1 MKCHVEVEVNNK
13 KEEFEIGYVAKQ
25 ASGSVMMKIGG
36 TVMIAAVARD
46 ENPVEGD
53 FTPLT
58 VQYIEKSYAIGKIPG
73 GYIKRETKP
82 GDFETLTSRIV
93 DRSLRPLFPKGYG
106 YPTQIT
112 IMVVSSDGEVD
123 LQTMALNA
131 ASVALYLSDIPVN
144 KLVYGVR
151 IGKVDGNIV
160 VNPNT
165 STMEKS
171 SLDLFV
177 SGSEDELLMIEMRAI
192 PTIKTNIMPI
202 ADIDPMIDPTLGEEV
217 VNEQLS
223 NELSNDE
230 TMEVIE
236 IASKAIKEGT
246 KGYEQIFKEMKK
258 EDADLELKEDN
269 INDSIYTYIAEF
281 YKNDVQDAL
290 GNMAKS
296 ERAGELSKIV
306 KKIMSDDVAI
316 KEEWSE
322 EVVSKTLSLFKREV
336 VRKMIVKDRKRAD
349 GRALHEVRPIDI
361 ETNILPKV
369 HGSCL
374 FTRGQTQALV
384 SVTIGNDK
392 DAQMYDLLTADD
404 TKYDRFMVNYN
415 FPGFSV
421 GEASMV
427 RAPGRREL
435 GHGNL
440 AKRALAPLNDI
451 NYPQVIRVV
460 SEILESNGSSSMA
473 TVCGGSLA
481 LRAAGVPTKKLV
493 AGIAMGL
500 VFEEDEYAILT
511 DIMGLEDHDGDMDFK
526 VTGTRDGI
534 TALQMDIKLGGID
547 PHILK
552 EALIQAEEG
561 KNHILTL
568 MEEADKKIVVNEKLI
583 PSSEVFG
590 VHPSKI
596 VDIIGKAGATIRE
609 IIEKFNVSIDLDR
622 EKGEVKV
629 GGIDKAKVKA
639 ACEHIKNITSKSNG
653 RDNRRERKRVEFKKG
668 EEFHGKVKKVVEF
681 GAFVELRDGVDGLL
695 HISKIAKDKNAK
707 MQDIL
712 QEGDM
717 IDVVVLSQKGYKVEL
732 GLKDNNK

>member
-58 VQYIEKSYAIGKIPG
+58 VQYIEKAYAIGKIPG

-82 GDFETLTSRIV
+82 GDFETLTSRVV

-123 LQTMALNA
+123 LQAMALNA

-160 VNPNT
+160 VNPST
-165 STMEKS
+165 STMENS

-192 PTIKTNIMPI
+192 PTIKTNIAPI
-202 ADIDPMIDPTLGEEV
+202 AAIDPMVDPTLGEEV
-217 VNEQLS
+217 VTEQLS

-236 IASKAIKEGT
+236 IASRAIKEGT

-258 EDADLELKEDN
+258 EDAELELKENN
-269 INDSIYTYIAEF
+269 IDDSIYAYITEF

-290 GNMAKS
+290 SNMAKS

-306 KKIMSDDVAI
+306 KKIMSDDIAI

-349 GRALHEVRPIDI
+349 GRALHEVRPISI

-384 SVTIGNDK
+384 SVTVGNDK
-392 DAQMYDLLTADD
+392 DAQMYDLLTADG

-481 LRAAGVPTKKLV
+481 LRAAGIPTKKLV

-561 KNHILTL
+561 RNHILTL

-639 ACEHIKNITSKSNG
+639 ACDHIKNIVSKS
-653 RDNRRERKRVEFKKG
+653 RDNRRERKNVEFKKG

-732 GLKDNNK
+732 GLKDNSK

>member
-1 MKCHVEVEVNNK
+1 MRCQIEIEINNK

-73 GYIKRETKP
+73 GYIKRETRP
-82 GDFETLTSRIV
+82 GDFETLTSRVV
-93 DRSLRPLFPKGYG
+93 DRSLRPLFPKGYA

-112 IMVVSSDGEVD
+112 ILVVSSDAETD
-123 LQTMALNA
+123 LQAMALNA

-151 IGKVDGNIV
+151 VGKVDGEVV
-160 VNPNT
+160 VNPTN
-165 STMEKS
+165 SQMQES
-171 SLDLFV
+171 SLDLYV
-177 SGSEDELLMIEMRAI
+177 SGSKDELLMIEMRAI
-192 PTIKTNIMPI
+192 PTINTEVLPVETLDPI
-202 ADIDPMIDPTLGEEV
+202 ADPAMSEEIIST
-217 VNEQLS
+217 QLS
-223 NELSNDE
+223 NELTNEE

-236 IASKAIKEGT
+236 IASKAIQEAT
-246 KGYEQIFKEMKK
+246 QIYEKSFKELKK
-258 EDADLELKEDN
+258 QDANLKLKEEKIDK
-269 INDSIYTYIAEF
+269 SIYTYIAEF
-281 YKNDVQDAL
+281 YKDDVYEAI
-290 GNMAKS
+290 NSMAKS
-296 ERAGELSKIV
+296 ERAGELAKITD
-306 KKIMSDDVAI
+306 KIMSDDIAQ
-316 KEEWSE
+316 KEEWDKE
-322 EVVSKTLSLFKREV
+322 TVSKVLSVFKREI
-336 VRKMIVKDRKRAD
+336 VRKMIVNEKKRAD
-349 GRALHEVRPIDI
+349 GRELTEVRPISID
-361 ETNILPKV
+361 TNILPKV

-384 SVTIGNDK
+384 SVTIGSDQ
-392 DAQMYDLLTADD
+392 DAQMFDLLTTDGPSYE
-404 TKYDRFMVNYN
+404 KFMVNYN

-421 GEASMV
+421 GEASPV

-440 AKRALAPLNDI
+440 AKRALAPLNDMT
-451 NYPQVIRVV
+451 YPQVLRVV

-481 LRAAGVPTKKLV
+481 LRAAGVKTKKLV

-500 VFEEDEYAILT
+500 VFEDDKYAILT

-526 VTGTRDGI
+526 VAGTRDGI
-534 TALQMDIKLGGID
+534 TALQMDIKLGGIE
-547 PHILK
+547 PHILR
-552 EALIQAEEG
+552 EALEQAKEG
-561 KNHILTL
+561 RDHILSI
-568 MEEADKKIVVNEKLI
+568 MEEADKKIVINESIL
-583 PSSEVFG
+583 PSTEIFG

-629 GGIDKAKVKA
+629 GGTDKAKVKA
-639 ACEHIKNITSKSNG
+639 ACKHIKEITSKSNT
-653 RDNRRERKRVEFKKG
+653 RDHRRDRKPIEFKKG

-681 GAFVELRDGVDGLL
+681 GAFVELKDGIDGLL
-695 HISKIAKDKNAK
+695 HISKIAKDRSAK

-712 QEGDM
+712 HEGDS
-717 IDVVVLSQKGYKVEL
+717 IDVVVLSQKGHKVEL
-732 GLKDNNK
+732 GLKESK